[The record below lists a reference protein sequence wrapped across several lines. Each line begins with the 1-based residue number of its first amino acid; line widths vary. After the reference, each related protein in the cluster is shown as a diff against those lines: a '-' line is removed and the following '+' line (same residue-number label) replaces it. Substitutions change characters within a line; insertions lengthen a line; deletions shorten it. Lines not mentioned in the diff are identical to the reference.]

1 MKIMKR
7 IFLIITILS
16 LVVFACGPVATTDT
30 AIDYNDEMMD
40 IQTGVNQGLVDLLDE
55 IEMGDENDIL
65 DAKAEAIK
73 VIEDAEKNV
82 KEMDDFDDKDD
93 YKKAMLKLIDM
104 YKDVVENGFAEVID
118 YTIYFDELTDEEEEY
133 YHELY
138 SSALEKYDVAMD
150 EFSEFQEGYAEEWD
164 FVIE

>member
-1 MKIMKR
+1 MKR
-7 IFLIITILS
+7 NFLIITILS